1 MTKNAANAVAAVCWH
16 WLKIMAATVDTTHL
30 PLLATVCLS
39 FSSCS
44 ALAVVYQHCKAL
56 AKTNVATAHKHLLR
70 IMATAAEEHH
80 PPAVSSC
87 PLFVCLIVSPTFPP
101 NWLFKCPTVKFF
113 SSYFFRM
120 LKHSTFVLQRNSH
133 LSEAPHKQLNEDDS
147 FWAYSCDRMKNAL
160 YVWLSLFF
168 ILLLVIR
175 WRKGQES
182 WTNCMFG
189 FSLNFSIFE
198 HLLVIRCRK
207 G

>member
-80 PPAVSSC
+80 PPVLLAAALCLSVCLSYHFPRKKQLRMMATTVDTTLLVVASGGSSVMATVEGHHPPAVSSC
-87 PLFVCLIVSPTFPP
+87 PLFVCL
-101 NWLFKCPTVKFF
+101 
-113 SSYFFRM
+113 
-120 LKHSTFVLQRNSH
+120 
-133 LSEAPHKQLNEDDS
+133 
-147 FWAYSCDRMKNAL
+147 
-160 YVWLSLFF
+160 
-168 ILLLVIR
+168 
-175 WRKGQES
+175 
-182 WTNCMFG
+182 
-189 FSLNFSIFE
+189 SIA
-198 HLLVIRCRK
+198 VVY
-207 G
+207 